1 MIGSELLARLTYG
14 HVVAAVL
21 SMCLVLLLFT
31 GSFTAISIR
40 FSTAFAYSTSTT
52 NSSIMNKEIPAQV
65 KSFILNQIVNKSKAA
80 VVVGFVDP
88 NDTRLFSFE
97 NMSKAHNIPV
107 NEDTLFDI
115 GSITKTFTILL
126 LVDMLEQG

>member
-1 MIGSELLARLTYG
+1 MIGKEFLARLIYG
-14 HVVAAVL
+14 HGVTAVL

-52 NSSIMNKEIPAQV
+52 NSSMMNEEIPAQV

-80 VVVGFVDP
+80 IVVGFVDP
-88 NDTRLFSFE
+88 NGTRLFSFG
-97 NMSKAHNIPV
+97 NMSKAHNI
-107 NEDTLFDI
+107 THLK
-115 GSITKTFTILL
+115 TKMHCLILAPSL
-126 LVDMLEQG
+126 RHSLPYF